1 MSQQP
6 PVPPGTGDGWPAPR
20 HRSRPGP
27 GPGEHPTE
35 FIPRVA
41 DLHGSGAGGHQ
52 GGFADDAAETG
63 YIGDGRP
70 LNPDERYDEDYPAD
84 SYADDGGFGD
94 DRDGYADGY
103 DHDGYDEGYDDD
115 SPDRAESPVSRPPVA
130 AGGRARTAVRTA
142 GELCLTAGLV
152 VLLFVVYEVYVT
164 NIFSAQKQSTATA
177 ALNKEWDTVGSGRST
192 HYNVTE
198 GQGIAKMFIPALGAD
213 YQFTIIEGTNAND
226 LAIGPG
232 HYIGTQLPGQP
243 GNFAVAGH
251 RVGEGAPFDD
261 LALVQPC
268 DAIIVETQ
276 SDWFVYRM
284 LPLKSQRA
292 DWATTGASQP
302 LCNGPD
308 GDSKVQ
314 PLGGEYSQTDGEE
327 IVLPTEGDV
336 VAPVPH
342 YPYTNLSS
350 GQEVALMTLTTCN
363 PKFSDVQRLILHA
376 VLVKDWQKDPSH
388 PNYTPPELKETS

>member
-1 MSQQP
+1 MSQDP
-6 PVPPGTGDGWPAPR
+6 PVPPGTGDGWPTPR
-20 HRSRPGP
+20 HGSVPGP

-35 FIPRVA
+35 FIARID
-41 DLHGSGAGGHQ
+41 DLHGPGRGGAH
-52 GGFADDAAETG
+52 GFADDPEKTG
-63 YIGDGRP
+63 YIGGDR
-70 LNPDERYDEDYPAD
+70 
-84 SYADDGGFGD
+84 SYGADDGGYA
-94 DRDGYADGY
+94 DRYDSHYDDGYGA
-103 DHDGYDEGYDDD
+103 EDD
-115 SPDRAESPVSRPPVA
+115 SYDSYDPDGAEGPEQARTRRGDSPVRPP
-130 AGGRARTAVRTA
+130 AGGGGRGRSVVRGI

-152 VLLFVVYEVYVT
+152 VLLFVVYEVYIT
-164 NIFSAQKQSTATA
+164 NIFSAQKQDTATA
-177 ALNKEWDTVGSGRST
+177 ALNKEWDTVGAARST

-213 YQFTIIEGTNAND
+213 YEFTIIEGTNAND

-268 DAIIVETQ
+268 DSIIVETQ
-276 SDWFVYRM
+276 SDWYVYRM

-292 DWATTGASQP
+292 TWASTGASQP

-308 GDSKVQ
+308 GDAKVR
-314 PLGGEYSQTDGEE
+314 PLGGEYSQTDGQE
-327 IVLPTEGDV
+327 IVLPSEGDV

-350 GQEVALMTLTTCN
+350 GQEVSLMTLTTCN
-363 PKFSDVQRLILHA
+363 PKFSDIQRLILHA